1 MTSQLA
7 RGARSAIQHVEA
19 ELNDII
25 DAVQLARD
33 HRLDP
38 LYVRDRLEEILDA
51 VARGKRRLRED
62 VEPLLVR
69 RDPTTEQR
77 LAEIEERLTS
87 LETER
92 RLRQ

>member
-1 MTSQLA
+1 MSGQLA
-7 RGARSAIQHVEA
+7 RGARSAVQRVED
-19 ELNDII
+19 ELDDII
-25 DAVQLARD
+25 EIVRLARD

-87 LETER
+87 LEAER
-92 RLRQ
+92 RLR